1 MPIVLAASN
10 LVDVRPGLIFW
21 TLVTF
26 FLVAFLL
33 RRVAWGPI
41 LRVVD
46 EREKTIAASIES
58 AKRERAEAERLL
70 AEQKEAI
77 QTARTEA
84 AEMMR
89 KNAED
94 VEKLRVDLVARA
106 RAEAEAQKTEALRDI
121 QNEKVKAVNEV
132 KGLAADL
139 AIQIAEKLLN
149 ERLDGAKQKELAS
162 QYLTE
167 VSRAAGA
174 AGRPEPKV

>member
-21 TLVTF
+21 TLITF
-26 FLVAFLL
+26 FLVALLL

-46 EREKTIAASIES
+46 EREKSIAASIES

-77 QTARTEA
+77 QTARAEA
-84 AEMMR
+84 SEMMR

-149 ERLDGAKQKELAS
+149 ERLDGPKQKELAT
-162 QYLTE
+162 QYLAE
-167 VSRAAGA
+167 VSRTTGGT
-174 AGRPEPKV
+174 GRPEPKV